1 MSSILEA
8 LKKLEDE
15 KSAHL
20 SGAGNIAGKVV
31 RSGRRPK
38 QRPVWALPA
47 GMAIAAAVAALATY
61 LLMVVKPAGNR
72 PATPLPEV
80 APLQPRPVPAP
91 PSGVERLPSLP
102 MAKPE
107 REHSHPAPPPAAR
120 QTPAVKAVHEG
131 KPVPVNA
138 PVTAEKPLAS
148 PTPAAG
154 LEPPSLNV
162 SGIGWQKDSADR
174 LAVVNGRAVS
184 EGSVIAGAKVEEIFP
199 DRVRFSFGERK
210 FDIPLG
216 KTPGEG
222 R

>member
-20 SGAGNIAGKVV
+20 RGAGNIAGKVV

-61 LLMVVKPAGNR
+61 LLTGVNPAGNR
-72 PATPLPEV
+72 PATPLPAV
-80 APLQPRPVPAP
+80 APLQPRPIPVPPA
-91 PSGVERLPSLP
+91 GVEKLPSFP
-102 MAKPE
+102 VAKPE
-107 REHSHPAPPPAAR
+107 RAHSHPAPPPVAR
-120 QTPAVKAVHEG
+120 QAPAVKAVHEE
-131 KPVPVNA
+131 KPA
-138 PVTAEKPLAS
+138 PITAEKPLAS

-154 LEPPSLNV
+154 QEPPSLNV

-210 FDIPLG
+210 IDVPLG
-216 KTPGEG
+216 KTPGES